1 MSSSTHSENFSE
13 DILKELSY
21 FESFF
26 ARMGLKRIDGAVY
39 GILALSENPMRSE
52 EIEKYLN
59 LSQSAVSMA
68 IKNLTSLGAVSS
80 LSDQTEKRVKLHY
93 AKLDALSVV
102 ASVFRKREQE
112 YVGEFKQMAS
122 RLLEKT
128 TEEQNPKRFKRLH
141 SIIET
146 CETAESVMSFVINI
160 TKNKNTEEAMAI
172 AKKLPLA
179 LKMIESGLEPAR
191 QVTQSIKR
199 SLTDKLMLGLEKIEK
214 NLENSRYEK

>member
-1 MSSSTHSENFSE
+1 MVDSVHIE
-13 DILKELSY
+13 DIDSQVLKELSH
-21 FESFF
+21 FENFF

-39 GILALSENPMRSE
+39 GLLALSERPLRSE
-52 EIEKYLN
+52 EIEKTLG

-68 IKNLTSLGAVSS
+68 IKNLTSLGAIHSI
-80 LSDQTEKRVKLHY
+80 SDQTEKRVKLHQ
-93 AKLDALSVV
+93 AKVDALSVV

-112 YVGEFKQMAS
+112 YVSEFKSMAQRLMAKTS
-122 RLLEKT
+122 EDKTPKRHQRLL
-128 TEEQNPKRFKRLH
+128 

-160 TKNKNTEEAMAI
+160 TKNRTSEEAQAL

-179 LKMIESGLEPAR
+179 LKMIETGLEPAR
-191 QVTQSIKR
+191 QVTQTLKR
-199 SLTDKLMLGLEKIEK
+199 SLTDKLILGLEKIEK

>member
-1 MSSSTHSENFSE
+1 MTNSTHCEHFNE
-13 DILKELSY
+13 EILKELTY

-39 GILALSENPMRSE
+39 GLLALCENPMRSE

-68 IKNLTSLGAVSS
+68 IKNLNGLGAVCSI
-80 LSDQTEKRVKLHY
+80 SDQTEKRVKLHY

-112 YVGEFKQMAS
+112 YVGEFKQMAT

-128 TEEQNPKRFKRLH
+128 TEEKTPKRFKRLH

-172 AKKLPLA
+172 ARKLPVA
-179 LKMIESGLEPAR
+179 LKMIESGLGPAR

-199 SLTDKLMLGLEKIEK
+199 SLTDKLMVGLEKIEK